1 MSDSSDTAGEVHG
14 PPGLHWA
21 AIQTL
26 LRFGPAQSQ
35 DFCLFGMLVL
45 VLAWHLESATLF
57 HTLLDNN
64 INNVSFLVLSSLLLT
79 QGLMYQLGMT
89 EMVNT

>member
-1 MSDSSDTAGEVHG
+1 MLV
-14 PPGLHWA
+14 
-21 AIQTL
+21 
-26 LRFGPAQSQ
+26 
-35 DFCLFGMLVL
+35 LVL

>member
-1 MSDSSDTAGEVHG
+1 M
-14 PPGLHWA
+14 
-21 AIQTL
+21 
-26 LRFGPAQSQ
+26 
-35 DFCLFGMLVL
+35 L

-57 HTLLDNN
+57 GMLVLAWYLESATLFHTLLGNN
-64 INNVSFLVLSSLLLT
+64 INNVSFLVLLPRRP